1 MTSFQDSNDRTV
13 SGATS
18 QKAPGV
24 KPVLLIAATVLLATL
39 VASIWLY
46 RDGTRAIRVQAKA
59 QGVSLGS
66 QPNNGQSSD
75 AAVST
80 VLKQVDEWAL
90 RMTMAT
96 AAGGAGVLL
105 ATLLGVSWWRRAL

>member
-46 RDGTRAIRVQAKA
+46 RDGTFFRIPAKFATRIRAR
-59 QGVSLGS
+59 L
-66 QPNNGQSSD
+66 P
-75 AAVST
+75 
-80 VLKQVDEWAL
+80 L
-90 RMTMAT
+90 R
-96 AAGGAGVLL
+96 
-105 ATLLGVSWWRRAL
+105 